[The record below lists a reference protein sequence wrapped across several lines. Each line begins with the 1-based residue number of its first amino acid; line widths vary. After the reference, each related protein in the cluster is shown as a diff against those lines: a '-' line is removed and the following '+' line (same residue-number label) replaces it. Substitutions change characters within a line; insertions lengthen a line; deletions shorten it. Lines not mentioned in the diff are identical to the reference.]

1 MQRSPGAI
9 GWGVAS
15 SLLSCHIRHLTLAST
30 SALGSLECMV
40 RLSHATTHSEAL
52 SALENYRQVQ
62 MEILNCHANYTR
74 DLAYELAQQAAKHF
88 RNQAIVTSGVIL

>member
-1 MQRSPGAI
+1 
-9 GWGVAS
+9 
-15 SLLSCHIRHLTLAST
+15 
-30 SALGSLECMV
+30 
-40 RLSHATTHSEAL
+40 
-52 SALENYRQVQ
+52 